1 MKQNVELYIRGQKVD
16 FSDVP
21 DIYYTYNV
29 TDLTNPTAIKN
40 SYSKSISIPGTKNNN
55 DLFGHIWNVERTQSD
70 INFNASK
77 KADFELYVN
86 GNLYESGYVRL
97 YDATVT
103 DKQITYNITLYGG
116 LGDFF
121 YNLTFDDNGNE
132 LSLNNLHFRTGDT
145 SVNSENEFDFNV
157 SKETIYDAWIGS
169 SPTAT
174 TGLWKYIN
182 FAPCYNGVPDDF
194 DANKV
199 LINFENSPIPESWVD
214 EEKEPGEA
222 SIYLSKN
229 GYSIGEMSEDLT
241 EWDTRDLRSYLQRPV
256 LRVKE
261 MINAICAPENN
272 GGYTVDLDS
281 DFFNSNNP
289 YYEDTWMTLPMLS
302 DLQYDDTTEVYSDA
316 TLMCGDALV
325 QENYDT
331 YAPMSFAV
339 GNFSQDTMGNMS
351 VTGNIIIK
359 PLLSV
364 SANTLYTSYIKFGGT
379 GLFNQGI
386 EIKEIYRGGLI
397 CQLIAYN
404 GDNIVGFSDPYML
417 QNRVYEEKLGDYWT
431 IKNSSLSNPYPS
443 TPIDIYGNFQKQS
456 GNQYK
461 FVPENGSSELTF
473 NIKNVNT
480 NVTDLKMRF
489 WWGATSGKQERCQ
502 EYAALFFKDKNYK
515 SDSGFGYVVMS
526 AATMNITSKSF
537 GAVMTGGGKTGQRI
551 TKKQLLG
558 NTDTPADYITGF
570 AKMFGLYFLK
580 DMNEKKISILT
591 RNNFYNNPNYKDLT
605 KSIDRSQQYKVN
617 PLTFD
622 AKYYDFKMEQDENAF
637 TKKYET
643 AYNVEYGCQIV
654 NTGYDFGN
662 EHSNIL
668 DGIVY
673 KGAIEALGKSKYYTV
688 LASDNYY
695 KPYMLMGFSYKLWAG
710 DEETDVNFNGLGGL
724 RRNTIYGINDDQNLK
739 YYDVYPKVVFC
750 DKSNKGTD
758 GTNVLLFFN
767 GYKSMTSGRPRSL
780 EYYLTDDT
788 PYMNMMN
795 EGSSCWIYTNSEYDR
810 DGNRIGIKLDK
821 LPVFERYQTDESSGF
836 IRKSLDFGSPRELYI
851 PSYTHLEN
859 ATLYDYFWKSFIEDL
874 YSVNGRIL
882 DCYVRLK
889 EKPNPEWLRSFFW
902 FDNAIWRLNEITDW
916 SVAED
921 DMTHMQFVKVQD
933 TNNYTSIQP
942 NKGSQIKLVLSKY
955 VVDASGETITGT
967 ITCPAGVSWHM
978 EWPSAISL
986 SPITGTGSG
995 SVTITIPANPLEG
1008 ERRSFNI
1015 SVVANGMQARATVEQ
1030 KYEGEGAFLIK
1041 PRDIIVPY
1049 SGGTYELVVD
1059 WKDKGGN
1066 QIAANYGSDSASSLS
1081 YTADTQTSAL
1091 TDNIIVTVGPYTGN
1105 TIITNYAQFYVSG
1118 DTGLNYTLGICQLPE
1133 QMEFAG
1139 SGETRTI
1146 EFPYMHSISITYNP
1160 FWLTP
1165 TSFTAATSSLTLT
1178 AQSNPGDERGDY
1190 VEVSCE
1196 TNSEKFTAIQKN
1208 GSDFFDPSALNY
1220 VATGESKEL
1229 TVKLEGPW
1237 TIVGKPSWVTVDITS
1252 GTGEVTI
1259 TTTAL
1264 PNTGDVRTNSIVF
1277 YDEATNNTYAVVT
1290 QQESGVGEP
1299 QLVVIPD
1306 RQVVPSSG
1314 GSYDVEI
1321 DYTSRDNDNVSITN
1335 NGDTGLTF
1343 GTIMW
1348 ETPDI
1353 GHITVTVGPNIT
1365 GGEYPRVLTYTANIR
1380 GFSVQQLFI
1389 QEYSEYANVGE
1400 DNIELGPESA
1410 TTAITLDSNTSW
1422 TATTNDNWLSF
1433 VPTSGNASTTTYNLS
1448 ITAQENTGNTSRT
1461 GYIYIHSIPTSALL
1475 ATITIV
1481 QKANGSISVSPSLLE
1496 FTVNNTGTHLLSA
1509 VTVSTSAAWTATTSD
1524 SGITILTNTGSPDTV
1539 ITTGTGTTDIKV
1551 DIYNWYYQGWSGLCP
1566 AESSFT
1572 VTFSTAVDSVV
1583 LPIHFLLSDVFI
1595 TVYYNITETG
1605 STRIADSTG
1614 SQYFPYFHP
1623 YMSVDGGGFETTTS
1637 DYTFNTTGQ
1646 HIIKYMVVKHPDLRK
1661 FTGMSNMF
1669 SHLYD
1674 DPGHN
1679 WPYITGETQITR
1691 IDIGEG
1697 VEGLQTGFFANKTV
1711 ETINLP
1717 STLFH
1722 MSINSIHFTSALTDI
1737 YITAY
1742 IQPPCKNQDWWH
1754 TNYPDYVYAVETYE
1768 PMLGM
1773 GRWAD
1778 YQEGHLKLHY
1788 PACADY
1794 SEWLSV
1800 YLTDPDRPNSR
1811 YWGLATVNC
1820 EGVPDLPCPPMMTIT
1835 YYVTDT
1841 QSATTLYQGTSIFEK
1856 MRVNGGEF
1864 ENVPSS
1870 STYQFAS
1877 TGSNVVEFVLKPN
1890 ITKIPDGYFNEE
1902 WIQPQENRGHIL
1914 NVSMPDS
1921 ITEIGDNV
1929 FRWQT
1934 RLTGIT
1940 FGNNLTTIGYG
1951 VFSHTGFVDFVLPDT
1966 VSSIGNSLLSYSKNL
1981 TAATI
1986 GSGITEMPQPGGGG
2000 FAFGGCS
2007 SLVTVNLPNG
2017 LKKISTYD
2025 FENCTSLQ
2033 HITLPSGLTTIGNGA
2048 FKGCSSLEEI
2058 TIPSGVTSIEKYTF
2072 NGCNSLSSVTLP
2084 NSLTTIGEGAFI
2096 DCESLTTLTIPASV
2110 TDIGT
2115 GAFQRSSGLTTIYA
2129 YPTTA
2134 PTLPNNPSVFYGVG
2148 ENGVLHYPAGSDYS
2162 VWLQNDWGFLGYHN
2176 WTGVADL

>member
-1 MKQNVELYIRGQKVD
+1 MKQNLELYINGKKVD

-29 TDLTNPTAIKN
+29 TDLTTPTAIKN
-40 SYSKSISIPGTKNNN
+40 SYSKSITIPGTKNNN
-55 DLFGHIWNVERTQSD
+55 DLFGHIWNVERVQSEV
-70 INFNASK
+70 NFNASK

-97 YDATVT
+97 YDATIT
-103 DKQITYNITLYGG
+103 DKEIIYSITLYGG

-157 SKETIYDAWIGS
+157 SKETVYDAWIGS

-229 GYSIGEMSEDLT
+229 GYSIGEMNEELT

-386 EIKEIYRGGLI
+386 EVKEIYRGGLI

-431 IKNSSLSNPYPS
+431 IKNSSLKNPYPS
-443 TPIDIYGNFQKQS
+443 NPIDIYGNFQKQS

-480 NVTDLKMRF
+480 NVTSLKMRF

-710 DEETDVNFNGLGGL
+710 DEETDVNFSGLGGL

-750 DKSNKGTD
+750 DKSNRGTD

-767 GYKSMTSGRPRSL
+767 GYKSMTSGRPRAL

-821 LPVFERYQTDESSGF
+821 LPVFERYQTDEASGF

-859 ATLYDYFWKSFIEDL
+859 ATLYDYFWKSYIEDL

-902 FDNAIWRLNEITDW
+902 FDNAVWRLNEITDW

-921 DMTHMQFVKVQD
+921 VMTHMQFVKVQD

-1066 QIAANYGSDSASSLS
+1066 RIAANYGYDSASTLS

-1139 SGETRTI
+1139 SGETKTI
-1146 EFPYMHSISITYNP
+1146 QFPYMHSISITYNP

-1178 AQSNPGDERGDY
+1178 AQNNLGDERGDY

-1196 TNSEKFTAIQKN
+1196 TNSEKFTAIQKSSD
-1208 GSDFFDPSALNY
+1208 GSGMFEPDALHY
-1220 VATGESKEL
+1220 IAAGENKPL

-1237 TIVGKPSWVTVDITS
+1237 TIVGKPSWLYVNITS

-1259 TTTAL
+1259 ITTAL
-1264 PNTGDVRTNSIVF
+1264 PNTGDVRTNSLVF
-1277 YDEATNNTYAVVT
+1277 YDEATNNTYAVIC
-1290 QQESGVGEP
+1290 QQDAGNEETALYVIPSEIRDVPALGAEFRNDNSLRVIYQGRGTDDVQTSTGGDGKITLSSQVYWSEEQNEVGRCNLHVWPNTAGIPIVHTAYFTAVSRDLQAEVKIYQLYEEIISPSSSTVNIGYESG
-1299 QLVVIPD
+1299 
-1306 RQVVPSSG
+1306 
-1314 GSYDVEI
+1314 
-1321 DYTSRDNDNVSITN
+1321 TSTIWL
-1335 NGDTGLTF
+1335 TGT
-1343 GTIMW
+1343 
-1348 ETPDI
+1348 
-1353 GHITVTVGPNIT
+1353 
-1365 GGEYPRVLTYTANIR
+1365 
-1380 GFSVQQLFI
+1380 
-1389 QEYSEYANVGE
+1389 
-1400 DNIELGPESA
+1400 
-1410 TTAITLDSNTSW
+1410 TSW
-1422 TATTNDNWLSF
+1422 TATTNDSWFTFS
-1433 VPTSGNASTTTYNLS
+1433 PTSGTCGTTTGGFGLD
-1448 ITAQENTGNTSRT
+1448 IIWQENGFTERT
-1461 GYIYIHSIPTSALL
+1461 GYIYIHSINTGNLL
-1475 ATITIV
+1475 AIITIIQAAKEEYITAVPSSIVFGNTGGTATITI
-1481 QKANGSISVSPSLLE
+1481 SS
-1496 FTVNNTGTHLLSA
+1496 NTS
-1509 VTVSTSAAWTATTSD
+1509 W
-1524 SGITILTNTGSPDTV
+1524 
-1539 ITTGTGTTDIKV
+1539 
-1551 DIYNWYYQGWSGLCP
+1551 
-1566 AESSFT
+1566 
-1572 VTFSTAVDSVV
+1572 
-1583 LPIHFLLSDVFI
+1583 
-1595 TVYYNITETG
+1595 
-1605 STRIADSTG
+1605 
-1614 SQYFPYFHP
+1614 
-1623 YMSVDGGGFETTTS
+1623 
-1637 DYTFNTTGQ
+1637 
-1646 HIIKYMVVKHPDLRK
+1646 
-1661 FTGMSNMF
+1661 
-1669 SHLYD
+1669 
-1674 DPGHN
+1674 
-1679 WPYITGETQITR
+1679 
-1691 IDIGEG
+1691 
-1697 VEGLQTGFFANKTV
+1697 
-1711 ETINLP
+1711 
-1717 STLFH
+1717 
-1722 MSINSIHFTSALTDI
+1722 
-1737 YITAY
+1737 
-1742 IQPPCKNQDWWH
+1742 
-1754 TNYPDYVYAVETYE
+1754 
-1768 PMLGM
+1768 
-1773 GRWAD
+1773 
-1778 YQEGHLKLHY
+1778 
-1788 PACADY
+1788 
-1794 SEWLSV
+1794 
-1800 YLTDPDRPNSR
+1800 
-1811 YWGLATVNC
+1811 
-1820 EGVPDLPCPPMMTIT
+1820 
-1835 YYVTDT
+1835 
-1841 QSATTLYQGTSIFEK
+1841 
-1856 MRVNGGEF
+1856 
-1864 ENVPSS
+1864 
-1870 STYQFAS
+1870 
-1877 TGSNVVEFVLKPN
+1877 
-1890 ITKIPDGYFNEE
+1890 
-1902 WIQPQENRGHIL
+1902 
-1914 NVSMPDS
+1914 
-1921 ITEIGDNV
+1921 
-1929 FRWQT
+1929 
-1934 RLTGIT
+1934 T
-1940 FGNNLTTIGYG
+1940 FG
-1951 VFSHTGFVDFVLPDT
+1951 
-1966 VSSIGNSLLSYSKNL
+1966 
-1981 TAATI
+1981 
-1986 GSGITEMPQPGGGG
+1986 
-2000 FAFGGCS
+2000 
-2007 SLVTVNLPNG
+2007 
-2017 LKKISTYD
+2017 
-2025 FENCTSLQ
+2025 
-2033 HITLPSGLTTIGNGA
+2033 
-2048 FKGCSSLEEI
+2048 EI
-2058 TIPSGVTSIEKYTF
+2058 
-2072 NGCNSLSSVTLP
+2072 
-2084 NSLTTIGEGAFI
+2084 
-2096 DCESLTTLTIPASV
+2096 
-2110 TDIGT
+2110 
-2115 GAFQRSSGLTTIYA
+2115 
-2129 YPTTA
+2129 
-2134 PTLPNNPSVFYGVG
+2134 
-2148 ENGVLHYPAGSDYS
+2148 
-2162 VWLQNDWGFLGYHN
+2162 
-2176 WTGVADL
+2176 

>member
-29 TDLTNPTAIKN
+29 TDLTNPTVIRN

-77 KADFELYVN
+77 KAEFELYVN

-157 SKETIYDAWIGS
+157 SKETVYDAWIGS

-194 DANKV
+194 DADKV
-199 LINFENSPIPESWVD
+199 LINFENSPIPEGWVD
-214 EEKEPGEA
+214 TADTENHA
-222 SIYLSKN
+222 IYMSKN
-229 GYSIGEMSEDLT
+229 GYSIGEMNEELT

-316 TLMCGDALV
+316 TLLCGDALV

-351 VTGNIIIK
+351 VTGNIIVK

-379 GLFNQGI
+379 GLFNNGI
-386 EIKEIYRGGLI
+386 SVKEIYRGGLI

-431 IKNSSLSNPYPS
+431 IKNSSLKNPYPT

-480 NVTDLKMRF
+480 NVTSLKMRF
-489 WWGATSGKQERCQ
+489 WWGATPAKYSYMLEEENHSG
-502 EYAALFFKDKNYK
+502 YSTLFFKDKNYK
-515 SDSGFGYVVMS
+515 SDSGFGFVVMS
-526 AATMNITSKSF
+526 SATMNITSKSF

-710 DEETDVNFNGLGGL
+710 DEETDINFNGLGGL

-767 GYKSMTSGRPRSL
+767 GYKSMTTGRPRAL

-788 PYMNMMN
+788 PYMNMLN

-859 ATLYDYFWKSFIEDL
+859 ATLYDYFWKSYIEDL
-874 YSVNGRIL
+874 YSVNGRVL

-921 DMTHMQFVKVQD
+921 VMTHMQFVKVQD

-986 SPITGTGSG
+986 SPITGSGNGSI
-995 SVTITIPANPLEG
+995 TITIPANPLEG

-1059 WKDKGGN
+1059 WKDKGNN

-1139 SGETRTI
+1139 SGETKTI
-1146 EFPYMHSISITYNP
+1146 QFPYMHSIAITYNP

-1178 AQSNPGDERGDY
+1178 AQNNLGDERGDY

-1196 TNSEKFTAIQKN
+1196 TNSEKFTAIQKSLD
-1208 GSDFFDPSALNY
+1208 GAGLFDPDNLFF
-1220 VATGESKEL
+1220 VASGETKPLEI
-1229 TVKLEGPW
+1229 KLEGSW
-1237 TIVGKPSWVTVDITS
+1237 QIVGKPAWITVSSTA
-1252 GTGEVTI
+1252 GTGTTTINVTASENVGLERSGFIVVYDAVNHITYAIPTVQEPGGNPYALTVTPATQSVPVRGGIYQTTLHYENRNGDSVTRSGDTYVWFNPTAMTWDANNDSTFNVTIYPNAEGTARTVTI
-1259 TTTAL
+1259 T
-1264 PNTGDVRTNSIVF
+1264 
-1277 YDEATNNTYAVVT
+1277 Y
-1290 QQESGVGEP
+1290 SGVSN
-1299 QLVVIPD
+1299 Q
-1306 RQVVPSSG
+1306 
-1314 GSYDVEI
+1314 
-1321 DYTSRDNDNVSITN
+1321 T
-1335 NGDTGLTF
+1335 
-1343 GTIMW
+1343 
-1348 ETPDI
+1348 
-1353 GHITVTVGPNIT
+1353 
-1365 GGEYPRVLTYTANIR
+1365 
-1380 GFSVQQLFI
+1380 SVQQQFF
-1389 QEYSEYANVGE
+1389 QEYEEYADSEPNEFNFSNESGTSSTLIKSNV
-1400 DNIELGPESA
+1400 
-1410 TTAITLDSNTSW
+1410 SW
-1422 TATTNDNWLSF
+1422 TATTNDSWLTF
-1433 VPTSGNASTTTYNLS
+1433 NPTSGAASTQIARRLY
-1448 ITAQENTGNTSRT
+1448 ITAATNTTTQERI
-1461 GYIYIHSIPTSALL
+1461 GYIYINSIETGALL
-1475 ATITIV
+1475 ETITV
-1481 QKANGSISVSPSLLE
+1481 RQSGVAYELSVTPTE
-1496 FTVNNTGTHLLSA
+1496 IIFPATGG
-1509 VTVSTSAAWTATTSD
+1509 TATLIITSNT
-1524 SGITILTNTGSPDTV
+1524 SWTI
-1539 ITTGTGTTDIKV
+1539 
-1551 DIYNWYYQGWSGLCP
+1551 
-1566 AESSFT
+1566 
-1572 VTFSTAVDSVV
+1572 
-1583 LPIHFLLSDVFI
+1583 
-1595 TVYYNITETG
+1595 
-1605 STRIADSTG
+1605 
-1614 SQYFPYFHP
+1614 
-1623 YMSVDGGGFETTTS
+1623 
-1637 DYTFNTTGQ
+1637 
-1646 HIIKYMVVKHPDLRK
+1646 
-1661 FTGMSNMF
+1661 
-1669 SHLYD
+1669 
-1674 DPGHN
+1674 
-1679 WPYITGETQITR
+1679 
-1691 IDIGEG
+1691 
-1697 VEGLQTGFFANKTV
+1697 
-1711 ETINLP
+1711 
-1717 STLFH
+1717 
-1722 MSINSIHFTSALTDI
+1722 
-1737 YITAY
+1737 
-1742 IQPPCKNQDWWH
+1742 
-1754 TNYPDYVYAVETYE
+1754 
-1768 PMLGM
+1768 
-1773 GRWAD
+1773 
-1778 YQEGHLKLHY
+1778 
-1788 PACADY
+1788 
-1794 SEWLSV
+1794 
-1800 YLTDPDRPNSR
+1800 
-1811 YWGLATVNC
+1811 
-1820 EGVPDLPCPPMMTIT
+1820 
-1835 YYVTDT
+1835 
-1841 QSATTLYQGTSIFEK
+1841 
-1856 MRVNGGEF
+1856 
-1864 ENVPSS
+1864 
-1870 STYQFAS
+1870 
-1877 TGSNVVEFVLKPN
+1877 
-1890 ITKIPDGYFNEE
+1890 
-1902 WIQPQENRGHIL
+1902 
-1914 NVSMPDS
+1914 
-1921 ITEIGDNV
+1921 
-1929 FRWQT
+1929 
-1934 RLTGIT
+1934 
-1940 FGNNLTTIGYG
+1940 
-1951 VFSHTGFVDFVLPDT
+1951 
-1966 VSSIGNSLLSYSKNL
+1966 
-1981 TAATI
+1981 
-1986 GSGITEMPQPGGGG
+1986 
-2000 FAFGGCS
+2000 
-2007 SLVTVNLPNG
+2007 
-2017 LKKISTYD
+2017 
-2025 FENCTSLQ
+2025 
-2033 HITLPSGLTTIGNGA
+2033 
-2048 FKGCSSLEEI
+2048 EEI
-2058 TIPSGVTSIEKYTF
+2058 
-2072 NGCNSLSSVTLP
+2072 
-2084 NSLTTIGEGAFI
+2084 
-2096 DCESLTTLTIPASV
+2096 
-2110 TDIGT
+2110 
-2115 GAFQRSSGLTTIYA
+2115 
-2129 YPTTA
+2129 
-2134 PTLPNNPSVFYGVG
+2134 
-2148 ENGVLHYPAGSDYS
+2148 
-2162 VWLQNDWGFLGYHN
+2162 
-2176 WTGVADL
+2176 

>member
-21 DIYYTYNV
+21 DIYYTYTV

-77 KADFELYVN
+77 KAEFELYVN

-157 SKETIYDAWIGS
+157 SKETVYDAWIGS
-169 SPTAT
+169 SPSAT

-194 DANKV
+194 DADKV
-199 LINFENSPIPESWVD
+199 LINFENSPIPEGWVD
-214 EEKEPGEA
+214 TADTENHA
-222 SIYLSKN
+222 IYMSKN
-229 GYSIGEMSEDLT
+229 GYSIGEMNEELT

-351 VTGNIIIK
+351 VTGNIIVK

-379 GLFNQGI
+379 GLFNNGI
-386 EIKEIYRGGLI
+386 SVKEIYRGGLI

-431 IKNSSLSNPYPS
+431 IKNSSLKNPYPT

-461 FVPENGSSELTF
+461 FVPENGSSNLTF

-489 WWGATSGKQERCQ
+489 WWGATPAKYEYMLEEENHSG
-502 EYAALFFKDKNYK
+502 YSTLFFKDKNYK
-515 SDSGFGYVVMS
+515 SDTGFGFVVMS
-526 AATMNITSKSF
+526 SATMNITSKSF

-622 AKYYDFKMEQDENAF
+622 AKYYDFKLEQDENAF

-654 NTGYDFGN
+654 NTGYDFGS

-710 DEETDVNFNGLGGL
+710 DEETDINFNGLGGL
-724 RRNTIYGINDDQNLK
+724 RRNTIYGINDNQNLK

-767 GYKSMTSGRPRSL
+767 GYKSMTTGRPRAL

-788 PYMNMMN
+788 PYMNMLN

-821 LPVFERYQTDESSGF
+821 LPVFERYQTDEASGF

-859 ATLYDYFWKSFIEDL
+859 ATLYDYFWKSYIEDL
-874 YSVNGRIL
+874 YSVNGRVL

-921 DMTHMQFVKVQD
+921 VMTHMQFVKVQD

-986 SPITGTGSG
+986 SPITGSGNGSI
-995 SVTITIPANPLEG
+995 TITIPRNPNTDA
-1008 ERRSFNI
+1008 RRSFNI
-1015 SVVANGMQARATVEQ
+1015 SVVATGMQARATVEQ
-1030 KYEGEGAFLIK
+1030 KYEGEGAFSIV
-1041 PRDIIVPY
+1041 PRDLIVPY
-1049 SGGTYELVVD
+1049 SGGTYELKVE
-1059 WKDKGGN
+1059 WTDKGDNRINAYVEKNSG
-1066 QIAANYGSDSASSLS
+1066 AGYLS
-1081 YTADTQTSAL
+1081 YAVDTETYAAQ
-1091 TDNIIVTVGPYTGN
+1091 DIIQIIVPPYSGDTV
-1105 TIITNYAQFYVSG
+1105 ITNYAKFTCSPSNG
-1118 DTGLNYTLGICQLPE
+1118 EYTVGIAQLPE
-1133 QMEFAG
+1133 EVEFVQT
-1139 SGETRTI
+1139 GETKTFDFEYISEITITEKPFWINSEYSGITLSLEAINNTREERQGPVVVQGNGSSASMNIKQGAGGKLVPNILNYECTGGTQLVNCYLTGDWQVVGRPAWCVVNPMNGNGNGMINVTAEENTGGTRTSSVVV
-1146 EFPYMHSISITYNP
+1146 YSYSDNQTYTVSISQIGCNSERTLTVTPETQEVPASGGYYSVSVEYINRNGDIVIVSKEGEDELIS
-1160 FWLTP
+1160 WLP
-1165 TSFTAATSSLTLT
+1165 TSLVWSNGEHSSLNVRVSANTGTSQIVHTLYYT
-1178 AQSNPGDERGDY
+1178 GTGASATQ
-1190 VEVSCE
+1190 V
-1196 TNSEKFTAIQKN
+1196 FTQA
-1208 GSDFFDPSALNY
+1208 G
-1220 VATGESKEL
+1220 
-1229 TVKLEGPW
+1229 
-1237 TIVGKPSWVTVDITS
+1237 VGKEASVDETPM
-1252 GTGEVTI
+1252 GFE
-1259 TTTAL
+1259 
-1264 PNTGDVRTNSIVF
+1264 
-1277 YDEATNNTYAVVT
+1277 
-1290 QQESGVGEP
+1290 Q
-1299 QLVVIPD
+1299 
-1306 RQVVPSSG
+1306 SG
-1314 GSYDVEI
+1314 GTKPNGV
-1321 DYTSRDNDNVSITN
+1321 TSNV
-1335 NGDTGLTF
+1335 
-1343 GTIMW
+1343 
-1348 ETPDI
+1348 
-1353 GHITVTVGPNIT
+1353 
-1365 GGEYPRVLTYTANIR
+1365 A
-1380 GFSVQQLFI
+1380 
-1389 QEYSEYANVGE
+1389 
-1400 DNIELGPESA
+1400 
-1410 TTAITLDSNTSW
+1410 W
-1422 TATTNDNWLSF
+1422 TATTEDNWITFS
-1433 VPTSGNASTTTYNLS
+1433 PTSGESGYTAISVTAATNTTPS
-1448 ITAQENTGNTSRT
+1448 ART
-1461 GYIYIHSIPTSALL
+1461 GYIYVKEIGTDTLL
-1475 ATITIV
+1475 ATIVVNQAAMEEILEV
-1481 QKANGSISVSPSLLE
+1481 DPQYIE
-1496 FTVNNTGTHLLSA
+1496 FTYTGGTAIFTITSNTN
-1509 VTVSTSAAWTATTSD
+1509 WT
-1524 SGITILTNTGSPDTV
+1524 
-1539 ITTGTGTTDIKV
+1539 
-1551 DIYNWYYQGWSGLCP
+1551 
-1566 AESSFT
+1566 
-1572 VTFSTAVDSVV
+1572 
-1583 LPIHFLLSDVFI
+1583 
-1595 TVYYNITETG
+1595 ITE
-1605 STRIADSTG
+1605 D
-1614 SQYFPYFHP
+1614 
-1623 YMSVDGGGFETTTS
+1623 E
-1637 DYTFNTTGQ
+1637 
-1646 HIIKYMVVKHPDLRK
+1646 
-1661 FTGMSNMF
+1661 
-1669 SHLYD
+1669 
-1674 DPGHN
+1674 
-1679 WPYITGETQITR
+1679 
-1691 IDIGEG
+1691 
-1697 VEGLQTGFFANKTV
+1697 
-1711 ETINLP
+1711 
-1717 STLFH
+1717 
-1722 MSINSIHFTSALTDI
+1722 
-1737 YITAY
+1737 
-1742 IQPPCKNQDWWH
+1742 
-1754 TNYPDYVYAVETYE
+1754 
-1768 PMLGM
+1768 
-1773 GRWAD
+1773 
-1778 YQEGHLKLHY
+1778 
-1788 PACADY
+1788 
-1794 SEWLSV
+1794 
-1800 YLTDPDRPNSR
+1800 
-1811 YWGLATVNC
+1811 
-1820 EGVPDLPCPPMMTIT
+1820 
-1835 YYVTDT
+1835 
-1841 QSATTLYQGTSIFEK
+1841 
-1856 MRVNGGEF
+1856 
-1864 ENVPSS
+1864 
-1870 STYQFAS
+1870 
-1877 TGSNVVEFVLKPN
+1877 
-1890 ITKIPDGYFNEE
+1890 
-1902 WIQPQENRGHIL
+1902 
-1914 NVSMPDS
+1914 
-1921 ITEIGDNV
+1921 
-1929 FRWQT
+1929 
-1934 RLTGIT
+1934 
-1940 FGNNLTTIGYG
+1940 
-1951 VFSHTGFVDFVLPDT
+1951 
-1966 VSSIGNSLLSYSKNL
+1966 
-1981 TAATI
+1981 
-1986 GSGITEMPQPGGGG
+1986 
-2000 FAFGGCS
+2000 
-2007 SLVTVNLPNG
+2007 
-2017 LKKISTYD
+2017 
-2025 FENCTSLQ
+2025 
-2033 HITLPSGLTTIGNGA
+2033 
-2048 FKGCSSLEEI
+2048 
-2058 TIPSGVTSIEKYTF
+2058 
-2072 NGCNSLSSVTLP
+2072 
-2084 NSLTTIGEGAFI
+2084 
-2096 DCESLTTLTIPASV
+2096 
-2110 TDIGT
+2110 
-2115 GAFQRSSGLTTIYA
+2115 
-2129 YPTTA
+2129 
-2134 PTLPNNPSVFYGVG
+2134 
-2148 ENGVLHYPAGSDYS
+2148 
-2162 VWLQNDWGFLGYHN
+2162 
-2176 WTGVADL
+2176 